1 MREFFGPLGL
11 AMLTALAAPALAQD
25 APTQPESSGTPAQVD
40 STPAEQLPMGQAEA
54 PKAPQAFVK
63 ETYKD
68 WRVVCVK
75 ADERESCN
83 MQQLLRDAENNAVAQ
98 VSVAPMPPAAAP
110 RVAAVEIATPLETL
124 LSEDLLVQIDTSQAK
139 RYRFSFCTPQAC
151 VARFALSA
159 EDLAAFKGGKEA
171 KVVIVPLVA
180 PDQKANITMSLAGF
194 TAAFDDALS
203 TMSGQN

>member
-25 APTQPESSGTPAQVD
+25 APVQPESSGTPAQVD

-68 WRVVCVK
+68 WRVVCVR

-83 MQQLLRDAENNAVAQ
+83 MQQLLRDADNNAVAQ

-110 RVAAVEIATPLETL
+110 RVAAVEVATPLETL

>member
-1 MREFFGPLGL
+1 
-11 AMLTALAAPALAQD
+11 MLTALAAPALAQD
-25 APTQPESSGTPAQVD
+25 APVQPESSGTPAQVD

-68 WRVVCVK
+68 WRVVCVR

-83 MQQLLRDAENNAVAQ
+83 MQQLLRDADNNAVAQ

-110 RVAAVEIATPLETL
+110 RVAAVEVATPLETL